1 MLTSRALSAR
11 DETESQ
17 ADARPGAAEAL
28 HDVSNALTVILGWLH
43 QAATQPDDP
52 GVTARAIGIAI
63 QKARDARDL
72 ARAAIGARIEPRT
85 LEPTSAAA
93 LARDVI
99 DALSLEVERAG
110 VNLELRTPEPELFI
124 ADDGWTAH
132 VLTNLVLNA
141 IAFTPREATIHVEVG
156 KIDASLDRV
165 GFTVRDEGPGV
176 APEILPNLF
185 GGASG
190 RPGGAGLGLKN
201 ARDVARRLGGDLV
214 HLPGPG
220 GATFQLQ
227 LPRLR
232 TSLTPRPSAIPPP
245 PPVEPAERSL
255 RVLVIED
262 DRAVCALL
270 DAGLGA
276 RGMEVVAL
284 HDGRQLAARLPAIAR
299 EGRIDAVLLDLSPIA
314 DDVPGA
320 LASLTSVAPHAGIVF
335 ISGSAVA
342 LEHDLLGAVPRA
354 RWVRKPFELAE
365 VAKAIVD
372 LAGR

>member
-1 MLTSRALSAR
+1 MLTFRALSAR
-11 DETESQ
+11 DETDHQE
-17 ADARPGAAEAL
+17 DVRPGAAEAL
-28 HDVSNALTVILGWLH
+28 HDVSNALTVILGWLQ

-110 VNLELRTPEPELFI
+110 VNLELRTPDPELFI

-141 IAFTPREATIHVEVG
+141 IAFTPREATIHVDVER
-156 KIDASLDRV
+156 IDASLDEV
-165 GFTVRDEGPGV
+165 GLTVRDEGPGV

-220 GATFQLQ
+220 GATFQLR

-232 TSLTPRPSAIPPP
+232 TSLAPRPSIAPP

-342 LEHDLLGAVPRA
+342 HEHDLLGAVPRA